1 MTLPA
6 DDGDCLDDE
15 FDAVIN
21 EREKDDKKGVKKT
34 VKCGSQSHVILINLE
49 NKKFRWLF
57 IAAVSS
63 VDVLLKFNDVAKI
76 SRWK

>member
-21 EREKDDKKGVKKT
+21 EREKDDKKGVKK
-34 VKCGSQSHVILINLE
+34 N
-49 NKKFRWLF
+49 R
-57 IAAVSS
+57 
-63 VDVLLKFNDVAKI
+63 
-76 SRWK
+76 

>member
-49 NKKFRWLF
+49 NKKFR
-57 IAAVSS
+57 
-63 VDVLLKFNDVAKI
+63 
-76 SRWK
+76 